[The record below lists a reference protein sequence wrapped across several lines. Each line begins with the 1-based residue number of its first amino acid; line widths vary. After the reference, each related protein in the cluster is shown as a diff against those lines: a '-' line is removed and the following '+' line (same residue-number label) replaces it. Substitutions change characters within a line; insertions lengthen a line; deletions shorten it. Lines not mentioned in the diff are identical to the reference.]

1 MDINGLTQGILAFAN
16 SPQGLAIIVGAV
28 LVIAIKVVQMTK
40 IKKDDEFL
48 ARWGRPLFTAADL
61 IEKNI
66 KDGTQ
71 IPILQYIDRVCK
83 EIAKAGQVDVSN
95 EKLMTT
101 IKKQLLKVAKES
113 TKVDTSPSAM
123 EQLKN

>member
-1 MDINGLTQGILAFAN
+1 MDINGLIQGFLSFAG
-16 SPQGLAIIVGAV
+16 SAEGLAVIIGAV
-28 LVIAIKVVQMTK
+28 LIIAIKIVQTTK

-48 ARWGRPLFTAADL
+48 SRWGKAVFTAADL
-61 IEKNI
+61 VEKSI
-66 KDGTQ
+66 MDGTQ
-71 IPILQYIDRVCK
+71 IPVLQHIDAVCK
-83 EIAKAGQVDVSN
+83 EIVKAGQVDVSN

-113 TKVDTSPSAM
+113 TKVDTSPTAM